1 MNQNA
6 FNRDEEDRDQLAE
19 ELVAYALGILE
30 PAQRR
35 VVEAQI
41 AASPRLQ
48 ERVQALAATVDQLGY
63 SAPQVAPPPA
73 VKSRLLARIA
83 AEEAAPARAPSRVN
97 PLRTTGGSRRRQN
110 PLRQVQQQA
119 QSWLDLATGWKLTT
133 VAAVSALCILLAATY
148 ALQRELNQVSTT
160 LATVQSQLTNLETT
174 NRELQEINGDLQL
187 QLQQQRTQLAS
198 LASVDQVVTLAAND
212 TDANASGMLFVNDDS
227 LTLLVYGLAPLPT
240 TQTYQL
246 WLIPDGSNPISS
258 GLVNLTATEGPNL
271 VTGLPREATE
281 FAAVGLS
288 IEPAAGSP
296 QPTGPIVLLGTR
308 TTAS

>member
-19 ELVAYALGILE
+19 DLVAYALGVLE

-41 AASPRLQ
+41 AASPTLQ
-48 ERVQALAATVDQLGY
+48 ERVQTLAATVDQLGY
-63 SAPQVAPPPA
+63 GAPQVAPPPA
-73 VKSRLLARIA
+73 VKDRLLARIA
-83 AEEAAPARAPSRVN
+83 AEQGAPARAASRVN
-97 PLRTTGGSRRRQN
+97 PLRPPGGPRRRQN
-110 PLRQVQQQA
+110 PLRQAQRQA

-133 VAAVSALCILLAATY
+133 VAAMSALCILLAATY
-148 ALQRELNQVSTT
+148 ALQRELSQVNTA
-160 LATVQSQLTNLETT
+160 LATVQTQLTKLETA
-174 NRELQEINGDLQL
+174 NRELQQLNVGLQQ

-198 LASVDQVVTLAAND
+198 LVSGDQVVTLAAND
-212 TDANASGMLFVNDDS
+212 TDANASGMLFVNNDS
-227 LTLLVYGLAPLPT
+227 LTLLVHGLDPLPS

-246 WLIPDGSNPISS
+246 WLIPEGGAPVSS
-258 GLVNLTATEGPNL
+258 GLVTLTATEGPS
-271 VTGLPREATE
+271 VITGLPREAEE

-288 IEPAAGSP
+288 IEPVEGSR

-308 TTAS
+308 TASS